1 MTGTK
6 IDVKVNGK
14 MFRVWADFIKRC
26 MFAEN
31 EDGIIKMIHN
41 GGYIKNELT
50 TRKAISAAYG
60 MDSFKK

>member
-1 MTGTK
+1 
-6 IDVKVNGK
+6 
-14 MFRVWADFIKRC
+14 

-31 EDGIIKMIHN
+31 EDGTIKTIHN

-50 TRKAISAAYG
+50 TRKAIAAAYG